1 MAMEWPG
8 NIRELFNFVER
19 QFIISESDVLS
30 SIEQLDFD
38 SYADVI
44 DEDNFNMNKII
55 SSVEASLMKSALDI
69 SKNTNEAAKLLGI
82 SQPTF
87 SRKYN
92 KYKGMSLI

>member
-1 MAMEWPG
+1 
-8 NIRELFNFVER
+8 
-19 QFIISESDVLS
+19 
-30 SIEQLDFD
+30 
-38 SYADVI
+38 
-44 DEDNFNMNKII
+44 MNKII
-55 SSVEASLMKSALDI
+55 NSVEASLMKSALDK